1 MLVRSIGPVTI
12 IPQKARVAFQVRTRF
27 VSAYPRKSHLLVGFD
42 FARKV
47 SSPRFHKIEQYGR
60 HTFTHYLRVEKEE
73 DFDEELIGWIRESYQ
88 VGQQMHV
95 Q

>member
-42 FARKV
+42 FSRRIGN
-47 SSPRFHKIEQYGR
+47 PRFHEIEQYGKR
-60 HTFTHYLRVEKEE
+60 SFTHYIRVAREE
-73 DFDEELIGWIRESYQ
+73 HFDEEFLGWIRESYE
-88 VGQQMHV
+88 VGHQHMQ
-95 Q
+95 